1 MTFAQKVR
9 QIINERGMT
18 IADLS
23 FDSRVQEATIR
34 KILDENRNPRL
45 DTAKKIADGLGVT
58 LDSLVS
64 LKEQSQSS
72 GSLYQSPATPS
83 PKLHGRA
90 YHQG

>member
-64 LKEQSQSS
+64 QKEQSQSS
-72 GSLYQSPATPS
+72 GSLCRY
-83 PKLHGRA
+83 
-90 YHQG
+90 